1 MLQSVT
7 MSWRLFICL
16 PAKHVAVHSISPTS
30 VDRVHAVIGSFV
42 LGCARSLYV
51 HLPKLPAL
59 PGVLSGWL
67 ALLFHAPMHAVKGIY
82 CFLHC
87 SSGAILS
94 LQVYS
99 KYKHSCKGSAGNAF
113 VDRCP
118 AAHPS
123 PPAIR
128 SSVLLHSSYWSLT
141 NVGVYPLALSSGQR

>member
-1 MLQSVT
+1 MATVYMFASEACGCAQHLTNFCRS
-7 MSWRLFICL
+7 S
-16 PAKHVAVHSISPTS
+16 
-30 VDRVHAVIGSFV
+30 AVIGSFFV
-42 LGCARSLYV
+42 LGCARSLRACTCQNCLHSRVCCQAGYR
-51 HLPKLPAL
+51 
-59 PGVLSGWL
+59 L
-67 ALLFHAPMHAVKGIY
+67 ALLFHAPMHAVEGIY

-99 KYKHSCKGSAGNAF
+99 KYKHSCKGSAGNAS

-118 AAHPS
+118 TAHPS